1 MDMKFAAMAVAG
13 ICILV
18 LLIGILKQKSEFI
31 LNFLVRMSVGLIC
44 VYFVNTFL
52 ATRGIG
58 VAVGVNLLSALT
70 LGSLG
75 FMAFFS
81 LIYCESAQPT
91 VSV

>member
-44 VYFVNTFL
+44 VYFVNAFL
-52 ATRGIG
+52 AARGIG

-75 FMAFFS
+75 FGGFLLLYGILF
-81 LIYCESAQPT
+81 LDLL
-91 VSV
+91 

>member
-52 ATRGIG
+52 AARGIG

-75 FMAFFS
+75 FCGFLLLYGILF
-81 LIYCESAQPT
+81 LDLL
-91 VSV
+91 